1 MFLIRSATIN
11 MTNVSDDGSEGIDI
25 DYTVQQ
31 QLRAMNVTTDGEINT
46 VVSRASI
53 IIALHVQYAGTS
65 TNITLTGR
73 ATVAVYQLALLAL
86 TYLNTADEPT
96 KDPPRRIDMQ
106 IFDGRFF
113 SNVATGHVNIS
124 LVNDNRLMVIC
135 GGGLPMLT
143 EGSTTPVSI
152 ASSLTVSDL
161 DADHMLSSATVSLEN
176 AQVGDEIQVND
187 SARGELTVEQSSGV
201 LITISGQ
208 AMAAQYQVS
217 YSITP

>member
-1 MFLIRSATIN
+1 M
-11 MTNVSDDGSEGIDI
+11 
-25 DYTVQQ
+25 
-31 QLRAMNVTTDGEINT
+31 
-46 VVSRASI
+46 
-53 IIALHVQYAGTS
+53 QYAGTS

-73 ATVAVYQLALLAL
+73 ATVAVYQLALFAL

-106 IFDGRFF
+106 VFDGRFF

-135 GGGLPMLT
+135 GGGSPMFT
-143 EGSTTPVSI
+143 EGSTTPVPI

-176 AQVGDEIQVND
+176 AQAGDEIQVND

-201 LITISGQ
+201 LITITGQ

-217 YSITP
+217 